1 MSDSFV
7 DVGVHQKRKHGE
19 GADGDVFLSRKT
31 DDGRIISVLS
41 DGLGS
46 GIKAGVLA
54 TLTATMALRFIAEDI
69 PPKRAAQII
78 MKTLPVCK
86 ERKISYATFTIVDI
100 DNANTVR
107 IIEYDNPPFLLVR
120 NDTLIEPIKTPMEVK
135 RRRSRTGSP
144 IVRSEILHY
153 SEYRARPGD
162 RIVFFSDGVVQSGM
176 GSRVR
181 PLGWGN
187 PKAQEYTRK
196 VVMENPT
203 ISARDLARRLVKEAE
218 SHDGYEAKDDISC
231 AVIYF
236 RKPRNTLV
244 MSGPPVDPAH
254 DGDMA
259 TIFTDFEGRRILCG
273 GTTAN
278 IISRELNRPVR
289 VNLRMLDPSIP
300 PPSTMEGADLVTE
313 GILTLGR
320 VAELLEG
327 GATVGNSTNA
337 ATKLVDLLLDSDRI
351 EFLVGTR
358 INEAHQDPNMP
369 VELEIRRSIVKR
381 IARALEERY
390 LKETSVRF
398 I

>member
-144 IVRSEILHY
+144 IVRNEILHY

-327 GATVGNSTNA
+327 GATAGNSTNA

>member
-1 MSDSFV
+1 MSDTFV
-7 DVGVHQKRKHGE
+7 DVGVHQRRKHGE

-54 TLTATMALRFIAEDI
+54 GLTATMALRFIAEDI
-69 PPKRAAQII
+69 PPKRAAHII

-107 IIEYDNPPFLLVR
+107 VIEYDNPPFLLVR
-120 NDTLIEPIKTPMEVK
+120 DNTLVEPLKTPMEVK
-135 RRRSRTGSP
+135 RGKSRTAM
-144 IVRSEILHY
+144 VRNEILHY

-187 PKAQEYTRK
+187 PKAQEYARK
-196 VVMENPT
+196 VVAENPT
-203 ISARDLARRLVKEAE
+203 ISARDLANRIVKEAE
-218 SHDGYEAKDDISC
+218 SHDGYEAKDDITC

-236 RKPRNTLV
+236 RNPRHTLV
-244 MSGPPVDPAH
+244 MSGPPVDPAR
-254 DGDMA
+254 DRDMA
-259 TIFTDFEGRRILCG
+259 SLFKGFAGRRILCG

-278 IISRELNRPVR
+278 ILARELNKTVR

-300 PPSTMEGADLVTE
+300 PPSIMEGADLVTE
-313 GILTLGR
+313 GIITLGR

-327 GATVGNSTNA
+327 GTGTQATSPSNA
-337 ATKLVDLLLDSDRI
+337 ATKVVDLLLDSDKI

-369 VELEIRRSIVKR
+369 VELEIRRNIVKR
-381 IARALEERY
+381 IARSLEERF
-390 LKETSVRF
+390 LKETSIRF

>member
-107 IIEYDNPPFLLVR
+107 IIEYDNPPFILVR
-120 NDTLIEPIKTPMEVK
+120 DNTLIEPIKTPMEVK

-320 VAELLEG
+320 VAELLES
-327 GATVGNSTNA
+327 GAPAGSMSNA

-381 IARALEERY
+381 IARSLEERY